1 MSCQKLSV
9 TLKYLYYMLIVE
21 INNRQPLEKALKI
34 LKGKVIRTKQ
44 TENLKNRKEF
54 TKKSVELREQ
64 RIKAIY
70 KEKFKESR

>member
-1 MSCQKLSV
+1 
-9 TLKYLYYMLIVE
+9 MLIVE

-70 KEKFKESR
+70 KEKFRESR

>member
-1 MSCQKLSV
+1 M
-9 TLKYLYYMLIVE
+9 KYLYYMLIVE

>member
-1 MSCQKLSV
+1 ME
-9 TLKYLYYMLIVE
+9 YLYYMLIVE

-70 KEKFKESR
+70 KEKFRESR

>member
-1 MSCQKLSV
+1 LSCQKLSV
-9 TLKYLYYMLIVE
+9 TLEYLYYMLIVE

-70 KEKFKESR
+70 KEKFRESR

>member
-9 TLKYLYYMLIVE
+9 TLEYLYYMLIVE

-70 KEKFKESR
+70 KEKFRESR